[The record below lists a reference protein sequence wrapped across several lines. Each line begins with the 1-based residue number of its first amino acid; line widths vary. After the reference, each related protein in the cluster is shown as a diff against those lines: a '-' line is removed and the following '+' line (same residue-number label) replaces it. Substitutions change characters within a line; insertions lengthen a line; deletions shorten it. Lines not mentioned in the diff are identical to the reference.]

1 MDPLPDIYP
10 LTSLQIGDM
19 QSYISRAFLYF
30 APVSKKVLILVDNQ
44 PWMTGKQSRSARL
57 WQFMIT
63 KYRMSPFVN
72 LRSGTD
78 TAAAMATTDKRKITT
93 AMRRWLAVANSTPAL
108 LHGFL
113 VFEVSWRDVH
123 GINYYND
130 LLTDTSLAL
139 EARYLNKWEF
149 YSAEQAA
156 GCVSQWFLGRASET
170 HSLQGYLLYYHHYHH
185 RPRHHRS
192 SAASAGEE
200 EHARDDVMMMAASS
214 SGDERCTPRAAT
226 LRRRMSWR
234 SRARRKNLQQQ
245 KYTDRQDQEEEEK
258 EGEDEGLRVPMHMH
272 MHMHMQ
278 QYRYNDTL
286 LLFRSRDAALPFKLR
301 QIITSDIRLLTLLE
315 SGLPSWVIF
324 LQSYPVLCHMYRPW
338 MRPLARSLYVLAS
351 LVTVIIGFYDL
362 YKNVP
367 LLKSAAARICGPLF
381 EWIETW
387 DMVTRIQYLGTILF
401 LRNLR
406 KFMQGLL
413 TLLQAARA
421 LLRVMLA
428 PLADLGLCQLLATLG
443 VLASHAWGLVVD
455 LAEVVWAPFDVVLDC
470 VARVVSS
477 LWPVLKVVVLPAR
490 FVVAVAACAGSV
502 LSNSYNFFKDIW
514 ETLSSIFELN
524 HMSEAQQS
532 AFDMTTLKTLWNDL
546 FSQIFRAIRGILNG
560 ILVFFYACNR
570 HRLSIYNHAQTRLRN
585 MLRVTRLAPKQH
597 APCHCNSTTKHPNHE
612 DAPVQCDVCK

>member
-1 MDPLPDIYP
+1 
-10 LTSLQIGDM
+10 
-19 QSYISRAFLYF
+19 
-30 APVSKKVLILVDNQ
+30 
-44 PWMTGKQSRSARL
+44 
-57 WQFMIT
+57 
-63 KYRMSPFVN
+63 MSPFVN

>member
-1 MDPLPDIYP
+1 
-10 LTSLQIGDM
+10 
-19 QSYISRAFLYF
+19 
-30 APVSKKVLILVDNQ
+30 
-44 PWMTGKQSRSARL
+44 
-57 WQFMIT
+57 
-63 KYRMSPFVN
+63 MSPFVN
-72 LRSGTD
+72 SRSGTD
-78 TAAAMATTDKRKITT
+78 TAAMAMRSTEKRKITT

-156 GCVSQWFLGRASET
+156 GCASQWFLGRASET

-192 SAASAGEE
+192 AASAGEE
-200 EHARDDVMMMAASS
+200 EHAPPPSREDVMMAASS
-214 SGDERCTPRAAT
+214 SGDEKCTPRAAT

-234 SRARRKNLQQQ
+234 SRARRMNLQQQ
-245 KYTDRQDQEEEEK
+245 YADREEGEEEE
-258 EGEDEGLRVPMHMH
+258 EDDEGRVPMHMH

-338 MRPLARSLYVLAS
+338 MRPLARSLYVMAS

-428 PLADLGLCQLLATLG
+428 PLADLGLCQLLTTLG
-443 VLASHAWGLVVD
+443 LLASHAWGLVVD
-455 LAEVVWAPFDVVLDC
+455 LAEVVWAPFDVLLDC
-470 VARVVSS
+470 VAGLVTS

-490 FVVAVAACAGSV
+490 FAVAVAACAGSV

-524 HMSEAQQS
+524 HMSEARQS

-570 HRLSIYNHAQTRLRN
+570 HRLSIYNHAQTRLRP

-597 APCHCNSTTKHPNHE
+597 ASCRCNSTKHPNHE
-612 DAPVQCDVCK
+612 DAPVECDVCK